1 MFVHFL
7 LILLLVVLFFVWGG
21 EGGFALFTCLFL
33 SSSDS
38 ISIVLFRRK
47 DKTVNSVISCPEVCT
62 SDVINKAGMGAQSTR
77 YVRGRPLCA
86 FHW

>member
-1 MFVHFL
+1 M
-7 LILLLVVLFFVWGG
+7 
-21 EGGFALFTCLFL
+21 FALFTCLFL

-47 DKTVNSVISCPEVCT
+47 DKTVNTVISFPEVCT
-62 SDVINKAGMGAQSTR
+62 SDAINKAGMGAQNTG